1 MRNRNRQR
9 WNGRREVAVAIAC
22 FLCSVIVPSTLEAS
36 DARVKAAIERG
47 AAFVQRHQLQD
58 GSWNSRGHELGETA
72 LSGLA
77 LLAAGYES
85 NSQPVVAAARRVRE
99 LSESNWQTYDISLAV
114 MFLDRVGARQ
124 DVAVIRTLGEKLA
137 GGQLANGCWTY
148 SLNGSF
154 GQGDNS
160 NAQFAILACWICRRH
175 GAAMEEAILKADRY
189 FRSSVNERDGGWG
202 YTPGGHTT
210 PAMTCAGL
218 VALATRRGAVIEKS
232 PSATAGDHSAEDRQ
246 DGPRRDLAPGAGDPV
261 AAAALECLAGH
272 LRRNEVESLSKQGMG
287 LYVYWSL
294 ERVGV
299 IYGLAEI
306 RGVDW
311 YAWGVERLLERQR
324 QDGGWG
330 GRGTIDTAFA
340 ILFLSKA
347 NVAEDLTDVVGGW
360 AEQPDS
366 RPPGG
371 GSQFFQIE
379 RRPVRTGESGERT
392 NRAPKE
398 N

>member
-1 MRNRNRQR
+1 MRSRDRQR
-9 WNGRREVAVAIAC
+9 RNLCREVAVGIAC
-22 FLCSVIVPSTLEAS
+22 IFFFLIVPSALEAS
-36 DARVKAAIERG
+36 NVRVKAAIKRG
-47 AAFVQRHQLQD
+47 AAFVQGLQLQD

-77 LLAAGYES
+77 LLAAGYKKT
-85 NSQPVVAAARRVRE
+85 SQPVVAAARKVRE
-99 LSESNWQTYDISLAV
+99 LSQSSLQTYDISLAV
-114 MFLDRVGARQ
+114 MFLDRVGARN
-124 DVAVIRTLGEKLA
+124 DVAVIRTLGKKLA
-137 GGQLANGCWTY
+137 GGQAANGSWTY

-175 GAAMEEAILKADRY
+175 GAAMDEAILKADGY
-189 FRSSVNERDGGWG
+189 FRSSVNQKDGGWG
-202 YTPGGHTT
+202 YTPGSLTT

-218 VALATRRGAVIEKS
+218 VALATRRGTVIEKRPNS
-232 PSATAGDHSAEDRQ
+232 TSGDRSRNDRQ
-246 DGPRRDLAPGAGDPV
+246 DGARRDLTPGAGDSV

-306 RGVDW
+306 RGIDW
-311 YAWGVERLLERQR
+311 YAWGAERLLERQR

-330 GRGTIDTAFA
+330 GQGAIDTAFA

-347 NVAEDLTDVVGGW
+347 NVAEDLTAVVGGW
-360 AEQPDS
+360 AEESNTRLPTA
-366 RPPGG
+366 

-379 RRPVRTGESGERT
+379 RGRTQTVGGQD
-392 NRAPKE
+392 
-398 N
+398 